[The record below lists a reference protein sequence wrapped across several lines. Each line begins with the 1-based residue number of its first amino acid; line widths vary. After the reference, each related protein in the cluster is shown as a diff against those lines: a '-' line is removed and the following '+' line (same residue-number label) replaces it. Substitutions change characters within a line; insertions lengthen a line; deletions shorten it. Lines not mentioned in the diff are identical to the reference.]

1 MRGHIAKKGNRYY
14 VVIEEGIDPLTGRR
28 RRTSHT
34 AGSSRRAAER
44 LLAELL
50 EQKRTDTYVE
60 PSRLTLG
67 EYLTNEWLPVAKHE
81 LRHSTFDSYRRNVE
95 LHVVPRI
102 GRLSLQK
109 LGPVDLTKVYG
120 DLLTNGRRDGE
131 GGLSPKAVQ
140 NIHQML
146 RKALEDAVRQNYLVR
161 NAAASARVPKPRA
174 SDNAR

>member
-1 MRGHIAKKGNRYY
+1 MRGHIAKKSNRYY
-14 VVIEEGIDPLTGRR
+14 VVIDQSVDPRTGRR
-28 RRTSHT
+28 RRVWHP
-34 AGSSRRAAER
+34 AGSTRRSADQ

-67 EYLTNEWLPVAKHE
+67 EYLTDEWLPAAKHE
-81 LRHSTFDSYRRNVE
+81 LRHSTFDSYRRNIE

-120 DLLTNGRRDGE
+120 DLLTNGRV
-131 GGLSPKAVQ
+131 SQ
-140 NIHQML
+140 
-146 RKALEDAVRQNYLVR
+146 
-161 NAAASARVPKPRA
+161 PRW
-174 SDNAR
+174 